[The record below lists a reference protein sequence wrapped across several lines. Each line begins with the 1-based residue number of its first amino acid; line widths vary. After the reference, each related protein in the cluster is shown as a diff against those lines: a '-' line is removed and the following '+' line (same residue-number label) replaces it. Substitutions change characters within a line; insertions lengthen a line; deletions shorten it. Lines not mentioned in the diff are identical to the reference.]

1 MHDGG
6 LIRAMA
12 RGLTFRR
19 KPDTVRGRADRSICE
34 QAYREGENMI
44 HVVATIKLQAGTR
57 EKFLRIL
64 KENVPRVQ
72 AEQGCR
78 AYAPAVDIESG
89 IPVQAALRPD
99 VVTIIE
105 AWDSLEDL
113 RVHLKAPHMLSYREK
128 VQGLVKN
135 VSIHVLTPA

>member
-1 MHDGG
+1 
-6 LIRAMA
+6 
-12 RGLTFRR
+12 
-19 KPDTVRGRADRSICE
+19 
-34 QAYREGENMI
+34 MI
-44 HVVATIKLQAGTR
+44 HVIATIKLQADTR
-57 EKFLRIL
+57 EKFLKIL
-64 KENVPRVQ
+64 KDNIPRV
-72 AEQGCR
+72 QGCR

-128 VQGLVKN
+128 VQPLVKN

>member
-1 MHDGG
+1 
-6 LIRAMA
+6 
-12 RGLTFRR
+12 
-19 KPDTVRGRADRSICE
+19 
-34 QAYREGENMI
+34 MI
-44 HVVATIKLQAGTR
+44 HVIATIKLQADTR

-64 KENVPRVQ
+64 RDNIPKVQ

-78 AYAPAVDIESG
+78 TYASAVDVESG

-128 VQGLVKN
+128 VQALVKN

>member
-1 MHDGG
+1 
-6 LIRAMA
+6 
-12 RGLTFRR
+12 
-19 KPDTVRGRADRSICE
+19 
-34 QAYREGENMI
+34 MI
-44 HVVATIKLQAGTR
+44 HVIATVKLQADTR

-72 AEQGCR
+72 AEKGCR
-78 AYAPAVDIESG
+78 SYAPAVDIESG
-89 IPVQAALRPD
+89 MPVQAALRPD

-113 RVHLKAPHMLSYREK
+113 RAHLKTPHMLSYREK

-135 VSIHVLTPA
+135 LSIHVLTPA